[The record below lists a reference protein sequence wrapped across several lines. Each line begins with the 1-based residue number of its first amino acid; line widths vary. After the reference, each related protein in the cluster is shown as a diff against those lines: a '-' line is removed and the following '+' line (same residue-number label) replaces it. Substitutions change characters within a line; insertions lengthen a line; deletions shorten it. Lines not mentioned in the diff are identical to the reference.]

1 MGVEKLELIEQ
12 SPSAE
17 TNSQAVLRFITM
29 FTTARL
35 VFLYESTWMQ
45 SIHILFL

>member
-1 MGVEKLELIEQ
+1 MGVEELELMEQ

-17 TNSQAVLRFITM
+17 ANSQAVLRFTSVL
-29 FTTARL
+29 TTARL

-45 SIHILFL
+45 STHILFL